1 MIQMYHLKA
10 SNQVLTT
17 FCQTTILEYT
27 LKVVGHFA
35 SWSHCAPAPPAPP
48 ARRPSTWLALFARG
62 QQSIIGGQAGWQAG
76 GHPTPNFTVVGW
88 SNKTEKGRSRVIW
101 CNFWLQQARF

>member
-17 FCQTTILEYT
+17 LCQTAILEYT

-35 SWSHCAPAPPAPP
+35 SWSHCVHGYSGQP
-48 ARRPSTWLALFARG
+48 RLKCLF
-62 QQSIIGGQAGWQAG
+62 
-76 GHPTPNFTVVGW
+76 N
-88 SNKTEKGRSRVIW
+88 
-101 CNFWLQQARF
+101 L

>member
-17 FCQTTILEYT
+17 FCQTAILEYT

-35 SWSHCAPAPPAPP
+35 SWSHCAH
-48 ARRPSTWLALFARG
+48 AR
-62 QQSIIGGQAGWQAG
+62 
-76 GHPTPNFTVVGW
+76 TVV
-88 SNKTEKGRSRVIW
+88 E
-101 CNFWLQQARF
+101 

>member
-17 FCQTTILEYT
+17 FCQTAILEYT

-35 SWSHCAPAPPAPP
+35 SWSHCAPVA
-48 ARRPSTWLALFARG
+48 ARPHFRGDLRPS
-62 QQSIIGGQAGWQAG
+62 
-76 GHPTPNFTVVGW
+76 
-88 SNKTEKGRSRVIW
+88 
-101 CNFWLQQARF
+101 